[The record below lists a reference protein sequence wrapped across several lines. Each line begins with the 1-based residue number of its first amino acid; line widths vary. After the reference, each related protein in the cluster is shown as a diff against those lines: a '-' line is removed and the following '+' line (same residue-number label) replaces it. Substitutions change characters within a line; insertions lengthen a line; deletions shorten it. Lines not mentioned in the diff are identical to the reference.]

1 MLGRDPI
8 RANIKQRTGRP
19 LPFCHDRAW
28 PGYPRFSR
36 VWNRKTW
43 VTGPGPVM
51 TKSRKPTSFYL
62 ILAPM
67 GLDPGMT
74 VQGTRA
80 LILAPMGLDPG
91 IVARPQSA
99 QFEPIAALRPMP
111 GPSR

>member
-1 MLGRDPI
+1 MLGLDPI

-28 PGYPRFSR
+28 PGYPRSSR

-51 TKSRKPTSFYL
+51 TKWRKPTRFYL

-67 GLDPGMT
+67 GPDPSIGRRT
-74 VQGTRA
+74 KVGNCEASNNVRGA
-80 LILAPMGLDPG
+80 SD
-91 IVARPQSA
+91 ARPRIRSGEEHDGA
-99 QFEPIAALRPMP
+99 GRP
-111 GPSR
+111 GPK